1 MPLIFHVLSGL
12 TRLAA
17 STPAACATPAGWRGQ
32 SDRCCSHLWAR
43 EGGGCGWGCALGL
56 VSALASAGTS
66 SSRAGKV
73 FAPLRE
79 SWYCTYAE
87 SLC

>member
-1 MPLIFHVLSGL
+1 MPLVFHVLSGL

-43 EGGGCGWGCALGL
+43 EGGGCALGL
-56 VSALASAGTS
+56 VSCPCL
-66 SSRAGKV
+66 
-73 FAPLRE
+73 
-79 SWYCTYAE
+79 SWDKQQQSWKGFCAA
-87 SLC
+87 